1 MIYFLSFCHTW
12 LFYEV
17 VCYSRPCLQFLP
29 IDDIFGIS
37 IQRIL
42 MVCDLYFKTRYLND
56 TIFIG
61 NEMSTT
67 LTIIRQPFKFPI
79 RLHDLLKQ
87 NLTTTAKYTDKKQ
100 TQTLWVKNTKNILT
114 IKLKHVIHRDNE
126 KRWQNSKTM
135 NKLIFVFSYL
145 LYLRYVST
153 EQLCFLYVGNCLQT
167 NCLCRIR
174 KRWKNL

>member
-1 MIYFLSFCHTW
+1 MALLWSCLLQSPMFTVFANWHYFYATNFNGIWSVLQN
-12 LFYEV
+12 EV
-17 VCYSRPCLQFLP
+17 FE
-29 IDDIFGIS
+29 
-37 IQRIL
+37 
-42 MVCDLYFKTRYLND
+42 RYH

-61 NEMSTT
+61 NEMTMT
-67 LTIIRQPFKFPI
+67 LTMIRQPFKFPI